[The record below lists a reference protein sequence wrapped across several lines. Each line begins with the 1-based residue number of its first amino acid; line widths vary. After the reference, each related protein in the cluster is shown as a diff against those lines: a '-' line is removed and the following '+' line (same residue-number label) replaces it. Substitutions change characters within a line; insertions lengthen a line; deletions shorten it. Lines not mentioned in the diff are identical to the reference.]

1 MRSLPEELGRLFL
14 VGIALG
20 HGQGQVHEAILVR
33 LNLYA
38 VQGEEDDGGGMRPCV
53 CCRRRTGGSA

>member
-1 MRSLPEELGRLFL
+1 LSASP
-14 VGIALG
+14 LG

-38 VQGEEDDGGGMRPCV
+38 VQGEEDEGC
-53 CCRRRTGGSA
+53 GSARAFVAVDERVVLRNVYR